1 MCGETLRCQLKIDQ
15 GSGSAE
21 RKSDADALRKSK
33 CVCRIPWWSPGQTL
47 PPTIKANSSQ
57 VRNFDDIVWPPT
69 GLGLAQVGSSWLKFD
84 QSSNFRPTLTKFP
97 PFDHL
102 CQLKPTLAKLLCY
115 CYVSTR
121 SYLDN
126 WMVFLQAGSTWRY
139 RLANRRCKFD
149 FVTWF
154 ELAWVG
160 SAVGPGLNSR
170 LITSGLPASVWWID
184 RLGSRIYIFS
194 IFLLVKCGGWGG
206 ATLFRRS

>member
-1 MCGETLRCQLKIDQ
+1 MEVPREKAMLTPFVRANVSVGFPGNVLAKRYPQLLK
-15 GSGSAE
+15 
-21 RKSDADALRKSK
+21 
-33 CVCRIPWWSPGQTL
+33 
-47 PPTIKANSSQ
+47 PTRAKFATSMISFGHPLGLGWLKLDRVGLNLIKAQ
-57 VRNFDDIVWPPT
+57 IF
-69 GLGLAQVGSSWLKFD
+69 AQLSPS
-84 QSSNFRPTLTKFP
+84 FP

-102 CQLKPTLAKLLCY
+102 CQLKPTLAELLCY